1 MIDFESGA
9 LWKLRKCDES
19 AIGKNLRLL
28 LIEGEQIIGAYKSVR
43 DFVVFTDR
51 RVIACNVQG
60 ITGKKQDYTSM
71 PYKKISVFSIE
82 TSGPFYLDCEHE
94 MYFSGA
100 GKVKFEFLGDNEIL
114 QIGQC
119 ISKYAL

>member
-1 MIDFESGA
+1 MIDFENGA

-60 ITGKKQDYTSM
+60 ITGKSKTIHRCPIKRFPSFQSRLLERS
-71 PYKKISVFSIE
+71 ISTVN
-82 TSGPFYLDCEHE
+82 LKC
-94 MYFSGA
+94 
-100 GKVKFEFLGDNEIL
+100 IL
-114 QIGQC
+114 AEWEK
-119 ISKYAL
+119 SSLSF